1 MAKWE
6 KGKMKKFFVCIFA
19 ILFCACS
26 QLTPTQA
33 DNLTKSIKQNQELSQ
48 SDKIKAYAKA
58 CSKKAFSSCYELGN
72 LFISKQDPKRASKY
86 YKIACDNTKDEI
98 YCLALGS
105 AYTQI
110 GKNYDKTHWKK
121 RFSGERNSDVA
132 LRFFTQAC
140 DVGDQEGCFFV
151 AKNYQNLSFKNKE
164 YLNLAN
170 KLYQKAC
177 DSDIFAACRELGVN
191 YLQGSGLEINPQKSI
206 NLISKSCEN
215 KDAHGCYLLSQVFQY
230 IKDYEKERLF
240 LELAIKF
247 GDKTAYNN
255 LGVLY
260 EEGKSVPKDT
270 IRAKEFYG
278 IACDAGMQKA
288 CQNYKRLNQ

>member
-86 YKIACDNTKDEI
+86 YKIACDNTNDEN
-98 YCLALGS
+98 YCSSLGS
-105 AYTQI
+105 TYTKI
-110 GKNYDKTHWKK
+110 GKNYNKTHWKK
-121 RFSGERNSDVA
+121 RFSGERNADVA
-132 LRFFTQAC
+132 FRFFNQAC
-140 DVGDQEGCFFV
+140 DLKDQEGCFYV
-151 AKNYQNLSFKNKE
+151 AKHYQGLSFKDKE

-170 KLYQKAC
+170 KLYKQAC
-177 DSDIFAACRELGVN
+177 EADIFAACRELGVN
-191 YLQGSGLEINPQKSI
+191 YLKGNGLEIDPQKSI
-206 NLISKSCEN
+206 FLISKSCQN
-215 KDAHGCYLLSQVFQY
+215 QDAHGCYLLSQVFQY
-230 IKDYEKERLF
+230 TKDYEKERLF

-247 GDKTAYNN
+247 GDKQAYNN